1 MFNMVQNNNSTPKE
15 KENFK
20 RVKKEL
26 EMEYKEFNMHYFGL
40 LKQHAQESIEN
51 RIEII
56 ICQYREASRVQR
68 LAIIL
73 AVWSL
78 EEKSKN
84 IDEDIQLNNEE
95 GESMDINPHPVQI
108 AALLL
113 LTKTQD
119 EFKSQLAQILT
130 G

>member
-1 MFNMVQNNNSTPKE
+1 
-15 KENFK
+15 
-20 RVKKEL
+20 
-26 EMEYKEFNMHYFGL
+26 MHYFGL